1 MQKITDW
8 LSTIDTSR
16 LALGG
21 IAMAVILFV
30 TVNIVSNTVFKDAR
44 IDLTEDG
51 LFTIAEGTDKVLAE
65 IDEPIDLRFYYSDQ
79 LDVFGPTFKNHARR
93 VDELLDAYE
102 RRSDGKLR
110 ITRYNPQPFSPEEDL
125 AVADGLQGVPSTS
138 TGELAY
144 FGLAASN
151 STDDEGTI
159 AFLAPERANF
169 LEYDLTRLIH
179 DLANPEKP
187 VVGMIGDLPLWGTQQ
202 AQYRP
207 WTVYEQMGEF
217 FNIRPIMGDFKEIAE
232 DVDILMLAQPENL
245 DDAKRY
251 AIDQFAMRGG
261 RILAFVDPHA
271 ESMGRNPMQPPMGN
285 AVEAM
290 SPLLT
295 AWGVEID
302 KDQVVGDPASAVRVQ
317 AQSNGRAV
325 IVDYLPWMGLGA
337 SGMAS
342 DDVVTG
348 DLSVIN
354 VTSAGAIK
362 AAEGATTT
370 IEPLVAT
377 SDQAAFL
384 PLAEIQFA
392 PDPAKLLG
400 DFQPGDEPLT
410 IAARVS
416 GPIKSAFPDGPPEGV
431 NLPEGNEHI
440 TEAEAPLNLIL
451 VADADLL
458 ADRNWVRQQ
467 GILGA
472 SFTVPVASNGDFA
485 VNALDNLA
493 GSEGLISLRGRGLT
507 ERPFE
512 VIASLERQAEQQFRA
527 KEQELLAA
535 IEDTDA
541 KIRALQQEEQET
553 GVILTSAQQA
563 EITDFRATMLDL
575 RGELRDVQRSLRD
588 EVEGLKSTIT
598 TINVWAIP
606 GFVALFAI
614 GLALFRRRKA
624 TTA

>member
-1 MQKITDW
+1 MQKLTDW
-8 LSTIDTSR
+8 FASIDQSR

-21 IAMAVILFV
+21 IAMAAVLFV
-30 TVNIVSNTVFKDAR
+30 AVNIVSNAVFKDAR

-51 LFTIAEGTDKVLAE
+51 LFTIAEGTDTVLAE
-65 IDEPIDLRFYYSDQ
+65 IDEPIDLRFYYSEQ

-93 VDELLDAYE
+93 VEELLDAYA
-102 RRSDGKLR
+102 RRSDGKVR
-110 ITRYNPQPFSPEEDL
+110 ITRYNPEPFSPEEDL
-125 AVADGLQGVPSTS
+125 AVADGLQGVPATS

-151 STDDEGTI
+151 STDDAGAI

-187 VVGMIGDLPLWGTQQ
+187 VVGLIGDLPLWGAQQ
-202 AQYRP
+202 AQYQP

-217 FNIRPIMGDFKEIAE
+217 FDIRPMLGDVAEIDPE
-232 DVDILMLAQPENL
+232 IDILLLAQPESL
-245 DDAKRY
+245 DDTKRY

-261 RILAFVDPHA
+261 RILAFVDPLA
-271 ESMGRNPMQPPMGN
+271 ENLGRNPMQPAMGN

-290 SPLLT
+290 APLLT

-302 KDQVVGDPASAVRVQ
+302 KDQVVGDPVSAMRVQ

-325 IVDYLPWMGLGA
+325 IVDYLPWMGIGGA
-337 SGMAS
+337 GMAS

-348 DLSVIN
+348 DLSVLN

-362 AAEGATTT
+362 PAEGATTT
-370 IEPLVAT
+370 FEPLVTT

-384 PLAEIQFA
+384 PLADVQFG

-400 DFQPGDEPLT
+400 EFQPGDEALT

-416 GPIKSAFPDGPPEGV
+416 GPITSAFPDGPPDGV
-431 NLPEGNEHI
+431 DLPEGAEHI
-440 TEAEAPLNLIL
+440 AEAEAPLNLIL

-512 VIASLERQAEQQFRA
+512 VIASLEREAEQQFRA
-527 KEQELLAA
+527 KEQDLLAA
-535 IEDTDA
+535 IEETET

-563 EITDFRATMLDL
+563 EIVDFRATMLDL
-575 RGELRDVQRSLRD
+575 RAELRGVQRSLRED
-588 EVEGLKSTIT
+588 VEGLKATIT
-598 TINVWAIP
+598 TLNVWALP
-606 GFVALFAI
+606 GLVAVFAM
-614 GLALFRRRKA
+614 GLALVRRRRA
-624 TTA
+624 ITA